1 MSSIPDVQQQQQQ
14 QARFTRAGEGA
25 GRHTPASILAR
36 LDRID
41 VWSLPFLFIGII
53 GTGFLFT
60 FYDIF
65 DINVSFIQS
74 CLDLKPGCTPETAI
88 GALKLPVLLN
98 LAGYVVGTLVL
109 SPMADRFGRR
119 NMLMATMALTGIGS
133 LYNALA
139 PDYTHFV
146 IARIITGFGIGA
158 DLAIVNTFIG
168 EMAPRRS
175 RAKFTSVIFVMS
187 DLGALLGIWLGL
199 LLTTPPE
206 PWPNGLPFAL
216 AGEGFDNGWRWMYA
230 VGALLA
236 LVAILLRFELPES
249 PRWLVGQGRRD
260 EADEVVADME
270 KAAAKHGP
278 LPEPADDVPV
288 DESVPQNRLPFHE
301 LFTNPVYLR
310 RILLLVTMWFI
321 GYVTVYAFS
330 AGFTSMLTSL
340 GYKPPEAGVIVAV
353 GAFGFLACGVA
364 AALWAEKLDRK
375 VWLPISAAITV
386 LGSVIVAAAGDT
398 RVIAFAGAAII
409 FFGFNLWV
417 PMTYARSAESFPTRA
432 RTTGF
437 ALVDG
442 VGHLGGGIGVLVI
455 APLIPKMSVFGA
467 FMLVSSFLVVAAVIG
482 MFGVETR
489 NKRFEE
495 ISP

>member
-1 MSSIPDVQQQQQQ
+1 MRSTPDVQRQQQE
-14 QARFTRAGEGA
+14 ARFTRAGEDA
-25 GRHTPASILAR
+25 GRHTPVSILAR

-41 VWSLPFLFIGII
+41 VWSLPFLFVGII

-74 CLDLKPGCTPETAI
+74 CVDLKPGCTPETAI

-139 PDYTHFV
+139 PDYTQFV

-168 EMAPRRS
+168 EMAPRGS

-187 DLGALLGIWLGL
+187 GLGALLGIWLGL
-199 LLTTPPE
+199 LLTTEPE
-206 PWPNGLPFAL
+206 PWPTGLPFAL
-216 AGEGFDNGWRWMYA
+216 AGADFTTGWRWMYA

-249 PRWLVGQGRRD
+249 PRWLVGQGRLD
-260 EADEVVADME
+260 EADKVVADME

-278 LPEPADDVPV
+278 LAEPPADVPV
-288 DESVPQNRLPFHE
+288 DESAPHNRLPFHE
-301 LFTNPVYLR
+301 LFTNAVYVR
-310 RILLLVTMWFI
+310 RILLLVSMWFI

-353 GAFGFLACGVA
+353 GAFGFLACGVV

-398 RVIAFAGAAII
+398 RIIAFVGAAII

-467 FMLVSSFLVVAAVIG
+467 FMLVSGFLVVAAVIG

>member
-1 MSSIPDVQQQQQQ
+1 MSSTPDVQRQQE
-14 QARFTRAGEGA
+14 ARFTRAGEGA
-25 GRHTPASILAR
+25 GRHTPVSILAR

-74 CLDLKPGCTPETAI
+74 CVDLKPGCTPETAI
-88 GALKLPVLLN
+88 DALKLPVLLN

-139 PDYTHFV
+139 PDYTQFV
-146 IARIITGFGIGA
+146 IARIVTGFGIGA

-168 EMAPRRS
+168 EMAPRRA
-175 RAKFTSVIFVMS
+175 RAKFTSVIFIMS
-187 DLGALLGIWLGL
+187 GLGALLGIWLGL
-199 LLTTPPE
+199 LLTTE
-206 PWPNGLPFAL
+206 AAPWPEGLPFAM
-216 AGEGFDNGWRWMYA
+216 ADESFTNGWRWMYA

-236 LVAILLRFELPES
+236 LIAILLRFELPES
-249 PRWLVGQGRRD
+249 PRWLVGQGRLD
-260 EADEVVADME
+260 EADEVVSDME
-270 KAAAKHGP
+270 RAAAEHGP
-278 LPEPADDVPV
+278 LPEPAADVPV
-288 DESVPQNRLPFHE
+288 EESVPQGHLPFRE
-301 LFTNPVYLR
+301 LFTNNTYVR
-310 RILLLVTMWFI
+310 RIVLLVTMWFV

-353 GAFGFLACGVA
+353 GAFGFLACGIA
-364 AALWAEKLDRK
+364 AALWAEKLNRK

-386 LGSVIVAAAGDT
+386 LGGVIVAAGGDMRIVAFVGAG
-398 RVIAFAGAAII
+398 II

-442 VGHLGGGIGVLVI
+442 VGHLGGGIGVLAI

-489 NKRFEE
+489 NKRFED